1 MAPIKSLIFLKTNSH
16 AKMAPDSG
24 IATKYLDSYLRWYH
38 LAVLPRTP
46 SPRAVL
52 AAAAGMLNVRLAC
65 IANAN

>member
-1 MAPIKSLIFLKTNSH
+1 MRSH
-16 AKMAPDSG
+16 TPHELAKVE
-24 IATKYLDSYLRWYH
+24 LRWYH

-52 AAAAGMLNVRLAC
+52 AAAAGMLNVRPTC